1 VTALSFPYAKSRI
14 RPSAAFPGVTEKLT
28 PVVPVTLLA
37 GNRSALV
44 YPVVDSGADY
54 TVFSEEVATELLGLD
69 VRSGVAASFCGTT
82 GDMQTAFCHPITLSI
97 GDARNG
103 VSYMTTVAFAPLPAD
118 TAGLL
123 GQLGFF
129 DHFAVTLDRRQDRI
143 TLRWNPP
150 ARAHHVE

>member
-1 VTALSFPYAKSRI
+1 MRRSV
-14 RPSAAFPGVTEKLT
+14 T
-28 PVVPVTLLA
+28 PVVPVTLLT
-37 GNRSALV
+37 GDRSALV

-69 VRSGVAASFCGTT
+69 VRSGVPVSFCGTT
-82 GDMQTAFCHPITLSI
+82 GDVQDAFCHLVTLRV

-103 VSYMTTVAFAPLPAD
+103 VSYVTTVAFAPLPAD

-143 TLRWNPP
+143 TLRWNPEGA
-150 ARAHHVE
+150 ARSKSTK